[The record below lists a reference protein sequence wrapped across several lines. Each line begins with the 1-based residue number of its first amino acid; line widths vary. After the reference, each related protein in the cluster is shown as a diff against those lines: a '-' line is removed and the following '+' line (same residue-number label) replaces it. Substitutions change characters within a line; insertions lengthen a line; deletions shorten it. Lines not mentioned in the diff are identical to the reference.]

1 MRVSN
6 DQGFTL
12 IEVLVVIV
20 IVGIL
25 AGIAIPHYTSARGR
39 AVDMKVASAVRAVAT
54 GEEAYFASRQ
64 SYAGDVASLTGVVVA
79 GVAITIE
86 GGNSGDLAS
95 SFRVRGTHP
104 DAPHAFIWVSDPAPG
119 EPNLIID

>member
-1 MRVSN
+1 MTRSHAR
-6 DQGFTL
+6 GFTL

-20 IVGIL
+20 IIGVL
-25 AGIAIPHYTSARGR
+25 AGIAIPHYTSTRGR

-64 SYAGDVASLTGVVVA
+64 AYASDVASLSGVVTA

-86 GGNSGDLAS
+86 GGNSGDLGS

-104 DAPHAFIWVSDPAPG
+104 DAPHAYVWISDPGPG